1 MIITSSTSKAVI
13 DARRALSGSRP
24 IVHLVTDD
32 FEQAL
37 AVMEQAFF
45 GHEPG
50 RSFDSG
56 LYTELHSIA
65 ASETAGDGEERWR
78 KFAREKR
85 VIYCSADKNDEP
97 DREAQFYLLRY
108 AQEKSMSAQRKGAEG
123 YESCMMVYG
132 KRLILPP
139 LLETQTARV
148 EFAPLCLRDFT
159 VLLMHYGLGEEAA
172 GKHALWYMNQLAGFT
187 EQEVRG
193 ILETIHYGPYPG
205 ENLADQSLAE
215 KIIRRE
221 KNLFLSRH
229 GKLEC
234 VQARDRGEGL
244 KALRDWLQD
253 HKENIK
259 RTDMNDEEDI
269 TKGILLLGL
278 PGTGKSMMA
287 KCTAS
292 ILGLP
297 LLKLEM
303 SRILGGIVG
312 ESEKNL
318 DQVLSDLAVAGAPG
332 VLWIDEVEKA
342 FAGAGGKNTGDSGV
356 TRRLFGK
363 LLGFMQEMKR
373 PIFIVA
379 TANDISALPP
389 EFTRTGRF
397 SLIFSLMLPCFDEC
411 VGIMESKLER
421 HLGYRDKELAEMLM
435 EICGGTEESP
445 RFLTGADI
453 TGLASELC
461 IKLGQ
466 KPGSGF
472 AAGYKDEEKKQL
484 RKAAAEAMEE
494 LLKSSGVTADARLP
508 RTMERVAE
516 SYCRVLEC
524 SAVRA
529 NSGPKLIDGTAA
541 AASAAS
547 AAVRANSG
555 PELIGRDNFRPG
567 RLSGSIKSVDPVKER
582 PLCLEEPKDFDRLKA
597 YDKRMFRWIGR
608 YMDLVLSK
616 KQ

>member
-56 LYTELHSIA
+56 LYTELHSVA

-78 KFAREKR
+78 KLAREKR

-97 DREAQFYLLRY
+97 DREAQLYLLRY
-108 AQEKSMSAQRKGAEG
+108 AQEKAMSTRRAESAHRKGAEK

-172 GKHALWYMNQLAGFT
+172 GKHAPWYMNQLAGFT

-244 KALRDWLQD
+244 EELRNWLKA

-287 KCTAS
+287 RCTAS

-342 FAGAGGKNTGDSGV
+342 FAGAGGKNNGDSGV
-356 TRRLFGK
+356 TQRLFGK

-421 HLGYRDKELAEMLM
+421 HLGYRDRELAEMLM

-472 AAGYKDEEKKQL
+472 AAGYKDREKERL
-484 RKAAAEAMEE
+484 GEKAAKAMEE

-529 NSGPKLIDGTAA
+529 NSGP
-541 AASAAS
+541 
-547 AAVRANSG
+547 
-555 PELIGRDNFRPG
+555 ELIGRDNFRPG
-567 RLSGSIKSVDPVKER
+567 RLSGSIKSVDPANEM
-582 PLCLEEPKDFDRLKA
+582 PLCLEAPKDFDRLKA